1 MKGMNEVKT
10 FKNLTQVKREIG
22 IGDNV
27 IITNLMKDEKET
39 RQVTGKN
46 TVGIKTFS
54 HTAKALNG
62 KLGVEIIL
70 SWQKAKDTRVSGN
83 KIYFLANENTV
94 DKWLVDDLK
103 ERGLDYWLVL
113 EVL

>member
-1 MKGMNEVKT
+1 MKT
-10 FKNLTQVKREIG
+10 FKNLAQVKREID

-27 IITNLMKDEKET
+27 IVTNLMKDEKET
-39 RQVTGKN
+39 RQVTNKN

-54 HTAKALNG
+54 HKAKALNG

-70 SWQKAKDTRVSGN
+70 SWQKAKDTRVSDN
-83 KIYFLANENTV
+83 KVYFLANENTV

>member
-1 MKGMNEVKT
+1 MKT
-10 FKNLTQVKREIG
+10 FKNLAQVKRAIN
-22 IGDNV
+22 IGDRV
-27 IITNLMKDEKET
+27 IINNLMKDKKET
-39 RQVTGKN
+39 RQVASKN

-54 HTAKALNG
+54 HTTKAFNG
-62 KLGVEIIL
+62 QLGVEVML
-70 SWQKAKDTRVSGN
+70 NWQKAKDTRVSDN

-94 DKWLVDDLK
+94 DKWLVDELK

>member
-1 MKGMNEVKT
+1 MKT
-10 FKNLTQVKREIG
+10 FKNLAQVKREIN
-22 IGDNV
+22 IGDRV
-27 IITNLMKDEKET
+27 TIINLMKDKKET
-39 RQVTGKN
+39 RQVTNKN

-54 HTAKALNG
+54 HTTKAFNGQLGTEVMLN
-62 KLGVEIIL
+62 
-70 SWQKAKDTRVSGN
+70 WQKAKDTRISDN

-94 DKWLVDDLK
+94 DKWLVNELK

>member
-1 MKGMNEVKT
+1 MKT
-10 FKNLTQVKREIG
+10 FKTLAQVKREID

-27 IITNLMKDEKET
+27 IVTNLMKDEKEK
-39 RQVTGKN
+39 RQVTNKN

-54 HTAKALNG
+54 HKAKALNG

-70 SWQKAKDTRVSGN
+70 SWQKAKDTRVNDN
-83 KIYFLANENTV
+83 KVYFLANENTV

>member
-1 MKGMNEVKT
+1 MKT
-10 FKNLTQVKREIG
+10 FKNLAQVKREIN
-22 IGDNV
+22 IGDRV
-27 IITNLMKDEKET
+27 IITNLMKDKKET
-39 RQVTGKN
+39 RQVANKN

-54 HTAKALNG
+54 HTTKAFNGRLGAEVMLN
-62 KLGVEIIL
+62 
-70 SWQKAKDTRVSGN
+70 WQKAKDTRVSDN

-94 DKWLVDDLK
+94 DKWLVNELK